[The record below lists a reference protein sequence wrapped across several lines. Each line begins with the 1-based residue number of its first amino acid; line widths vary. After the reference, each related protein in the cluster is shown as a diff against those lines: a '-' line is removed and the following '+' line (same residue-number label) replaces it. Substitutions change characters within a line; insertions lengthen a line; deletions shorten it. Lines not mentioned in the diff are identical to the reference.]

1 MIERIYQY
9 FWFAFN
15 MVAVSIF
22 CDFLLKP
29 RKMTSPRAV
38 CSMPCVTIPI
48 QQTPGVKRIMVP
60 FSVLALIRHG
70 DYQQPTGVPSALL
83 PYPLTPEGMEQAA
96 ACARLLQNYASD
108 NNLNFHPQVDCS
120 RQLRAYQTAGTIIA
134 GLSMPELRICEH
146 EALAERSVG
155 AMANL
160 DLQQIEAI
168 VEADPRYEPLPHGWK
183 SSSDYCLPYQGAES
197 LRHAGARVAQ
207 HIQSVW
213 QTIAPQQ
220 LKIIVGHGASIRHAA
235 ACLGMI
241 NEAEISALSMYHAS
255 PIFIRQDRAGA
266 WQRLE
271 GEWKIR
277 QKAGDEFGE

>member
-1 MIERIYQY
+1 
-9 FWFAFN
+9 
-15 MVAVSIF
+15 
-22 CDFLLKP
+22 
-29 RKMTSPRAV
+29 
-38 CSMPCVTIPI
+38 MPCVTIPI
-48 QQTPGVKRIMVP
+48 QQIPGVKRIMVP
-60 FSVLALIRHG
+60 FSVIALIRHG

-83 PYPLTPEGMEQAA
+83 PYPLTPEGVQQAA
-96 ACARLLQNYASD
+96 ACARLLQNYATD
-108 NNLNFHPQVDCS
+108 NNLNFHTQVDCS

-134 GLSMPELRICEH
+134 GLSLPDLRVCEH

-168 VEADPRYEPLPHGWK
+168 VEADPRYSVLPHGWK

-197 LRHAGARVAQ
+197 LRHAGERVAR
-207 HIQSVW
+207 HIQSAW

-235 ACLGMI
+235 ACLGII

-277 QKAGDEFGE
+277 QQAGDEFGE